1 MLDEIV
7 PDQKLITHGEEYQQV
22 SLELSP
28 NLRRN
33 IRGKL
38 ETRKWPHGWLI
49 VPSVVIG
56 AAIWAVV
63 LL

>member
-1 MLDEIV
+1 V
-7 PDQKLITHGEEYQQV
+7 RQASLIEETKREV
-22 SLELSP
+22 GLEMSP

-33 IRGKL
+33 IRGTL
-38 ETRKWPHGWLI
+38 ETRKWPHGWFI

-56 AAIWAVV
+56 AAMWAVV